1 MGNQRAAAGLNQSAR
16 SRPVRPRSSEHRRAR
31 GWFIATALLTLC
43 VSCSSGGT
51 PWLHAVAG
59 AFHPPDLAQDVAAG
73 QAIVA
78 GFDPYAVD
86 FAAWHA
92 RVMGVPPEQ
101 GYPYLPHP
109 PFALLLTL
117 PFAYA
122 SFISAAAVW
131 FAISIALLG
140 ALALLLAEIAADAV
154 GADRRPTTDT
164 VLTFFG
170 LLLAWPPV
178 LYNLEKG
185 QFSILLA
192 VLMALAWRSLAHRQS
207 TRAGVFLGVAA
218 AVKIFPALLGG
229 YLLLRNRASL
239 VWLIVIGAVATLLP
253 LLWVGLDA
261 LSGFVRHSQGNL
273 SYWATWPAVTYSV
286 YGLAAR
292 ALVGGRWAVPFV
304 HAPAVAGASVAVAS
318 LAMIGIATLATTHK
332 HIVNEDEG
340 ARFAAWVTLLVS
352 LNPLSMGHNG
362 VLLAL
367 PIVLVA
373 RSLLGDPRTWLKLLW
388 SAGVVLASIPRQTVF
403 QLVTIPVE
411 PMAGLVVALPLLGTL
426 LLFAASV
433 AASRPSWVD
442 RCESTPTDRV
452 SLR

>member
-1 MGNQRAAAGLNQSAR
+1 M
-16 SRPVRPRSSEHRRAR
+16 
-31 GWFIATALLTLC
+31 
-43 VSCSSGGT
+43 
-51 PWLHAVAG
+51 
-59 AFHPPDLAQDVAAG
+59 
-73 QAIVA
+73 
-78 GFDPYAVD
+78 
-86 FAAWHA
+86 
-92 RVMGVPPEQ
+92 
-101 GYPYLPHP
+101 
-109 PFALLLTL
+109 
-117 PFAYA
+117 
-122 SFISAAAVW
+122 
-131 FAISIALLG
+131 
-140 ALALLLAEIAADAV
+140 
-154 GADRRPTTDT
+154 
-164 VLTFFG
+164 
-170 LLLAWPPV
+170 
-178 LYNLEKG
+178 
-185 QFSILLA
+185 
-192 VLMALAWRSLAHRQS
+192 
-207 TRAGVFLGVAA
+207 
-218 AVKIFPALLGG
+218 
-229 YLLLRNRASL
+229 

-273 SYWATWPAVTYSV
+273 SYWATWPAITYSV

-332 HIVNEDEG
+332 HIVKEDEG

-426 LLFAASV
+426 LLFAASI
-433 AASRPSWVD
+433 AASRPSLAQD
-442 RCESTPTDRV
+442 ESR
-452 SLR
+452 

>member
-1 MGNQRAAAGLNQSAR
+1 MSNQRAAAGWNQWTGL
-16 SRPVRPRSSEHRRAR
+16 RPVATRSAEDRRSR
-31 GWFIATALLTLC
+31 GWFIATAFLTLC

-92 RVMGVPPEQ
+92 RVMGVQPEQ

-109 PFALLLTL
+109 PFALFVTL
-117 PFAYA
+117 PLAYA
-122 SFISAAAVW
+122 SFISAAAAW
-131 FAISIALLG
+131 FAMSIALLA
-140 ALALLLAEIAADAV
+140 ALALLLAEIAVDAA
-154 GADRRPTTDT
+154 GADKRPTIRT
-164 VLTFFG
+164 VLAFFG

-192 VLMALAWRSLAHRQS
+192 VLTALAWRSLAHRQS
-207 TRAGVFLGVAA
+207 TRAGLFLGIAA
-218 AVKIFPALLGG
+218 AVKIFPAILGG

-239 VWLIVIGAVATLLP
+239 VWLIVVGALATLLP
-253 LLWVGLDA
+253 LAWVGLDS
-261 LSGFVRHSQGNL
+261 LSGFVHHSQGNL
-273 SYWATWPAVTYSV
+273 SYWATWPAITYSV

-292 ALVGGRWAVPFV
+292 GLVGGRWAVPFV
-304 HAPAVAGASVAVAS
+304 HAPAAAGTIVAIAS
-318 LAMIGIATLATTHK
+318 LALIGIAMSATIGK
-332 HIVNEDEG
+332 HIVKENEG
-340 ARFAAWVTLLVS
+340 APFAAWMTLLVS

-373 RSLLGDPRTWLKLLW
+373 RSLLGDRRTWLKLLW
-388 SAGVVLASIPRQTVF
+388 SAGVVLASIPRQAVF
-403 QLVTIPVE
+403 QLVSIPVE
-411 PMAGLVVALPLLGTL
+411 PMAGLLVALPLLGTL

-433 AASRPSWVD
+433 AASRPLLAQD
-442 RCESTPTDRV
+442 V
-452 SLR
+452 SK